1 MSLTGHYVT
10 ARPPVFLER
19 LFLNREAVHKSFVT
33 SSLLFLAVQRTRLT
47 IALLTTATGKFKATK
62 PHRAKGS
69 GFYQCLT
76 TSVNW

>member
-1 MSLTGHYVT
+1 MSLTGHYAT
-10 ARPPVFLER
+10 AQPPVQNGR

-69 GFYQCLT
+69 GFYKCLT